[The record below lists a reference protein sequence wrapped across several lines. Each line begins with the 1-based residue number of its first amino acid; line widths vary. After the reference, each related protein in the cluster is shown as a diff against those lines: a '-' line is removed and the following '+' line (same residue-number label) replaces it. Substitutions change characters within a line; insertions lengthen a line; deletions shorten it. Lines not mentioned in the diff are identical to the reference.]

1 MPVRRPRPAVPT
13 LLLALIA
20 PFAAGSAQAQATAAP
35 PAQASAA
42 ALPQS
47 ASTPLT
53 QGPLLYIGSDHR
65 VSVGVDQ
72 DGKLHGEWLGVL
84 HEQGD
89 SAWLGEAW
97 FSRSAGGAQLNFH
110 QQRAGQDSVLK
121 YFGAIDQNATRDRK
135 LTLGLGLEQAN
146 WFGNAY
152 VSRGMSGQRLVQ
164 QSTASSVS
172 TQTGEQDGRP
182 YVDTVTRLT
191 TTRVFERA
199 YDYGVGLRAGHYY
212 AASDLRLT
220 AGLDH
225 EWGRGGARQ
234 SSLSLA
240 MEKFFT
246 GTPHSV
252 ALQLDHYHK
261 VGELETQ
268 RNDTRVLLSYRYS
281 FGATSSRPAQLYRM
295 VEQPRTVVEPTV
307 IPARSEQK
315 LIKTKAI
322 MTSDAFFDLA
332 SAKLTPLAREE
343 LDRIAAMMKSAGR
356 EGNVRI
362 VGHTCDLGSDKFND
376 KLSLQRAEAVRD
388 YLVATGV
395 LALGEVVLEGKG
407 KREPKFPVT
416 PATREKNRRVDLEF
430 LSFVEKTEVVEIP
443 AQVILAVQ
451 PPVTFE
457 REEIA
462 QEPAWMRRSLRLP
475 AVHKRTVDVY
485 RSKEETQ
492 AQETTRVWVN
502 RVPQAQSDVYSV
514 MGGSITA
521 LAVLSNDS
529 DADVGDVLKLESVSA
544 PLHGQARI
552 EGDKVVYTAPTDF
565 TGQDRFDYVVKDSQG
580 ASSRASVLVN
590 VAQAVANH
598 APVARDDAFVVSGA
612 VPTTLAVLANDQDP
626 DGDPISITAVTQ
638 PVAGHGAVAVVGSQI
653 VFTPA
658 HYFGSDSFTYTISD
672 GRGGLSTATVRV
684 VDP

>member
-1 MPVRRPRPAVPT
+1 MSVRRPHPSVST

-20 PFAAGSAQAQATAAP
+20 PFAAGPAQAQSTAAP
-35 PAQASAA
+35 QA
-42 ALPQS
+42 
-47 ASTPLT
+47 
-53 QGPLLYIGSDHR
+53 QGPLQYIGSGNR

-84 HEQGD
+84 HEQSD
-89 SAWLGEAW
+89 SAWLGEVW
-97 FSRSAGGAQLNFH
+97 FSRSAGGVQLNYH
-110 QQRAGQDSVLK
+110 QQRQAQDSVLK
-121 YFGAIDQNATRDRK
+121 YFAAVDQNAARDRK
-135 LTLGLGLEQAN
+135 LSLGLGLEQAN

-152 VSRGMSGQRLVQ
+152 VSRGVTGQRLVE
-164 QSTASSVS
+164 QSTATSVS

-191 TTRVFERA
+191 TTRIFERA
-199 YDYGVGLRAGHYY
+199 YDYGVGVRAGHYY
-212 AASDLRLT
+212 ADGDLRLT

-252 ALQLDHYHK
+252 ALQLDHFHK

-281 FGATSSRPAQLYRM
+281 FGAVSSRPAQLYRM
-295 VEQPRTVVEPTV
+295 VEQPRKVVEPTV
-307 IPARSEQK
+307 IPARTEQK

-332 SAKLTPLAREE
+332 SAKLTSVAREE
-343 LDRIAAMMKSAGR
+343 LDRIAALMKSAGR

-388 YLVATGV
+388 YLVSVGT
-395 LALGEVVLEGKG
+395 LAVGDVILEGKG

-416 PATREKNRRVDLEF
+416 PATRERNRRVDLEF
-430 LSFVEKTEVVEIP
+430 FSFVEKTEVIEVA
-443 AQVILAVQ
+443 AQVIPAVQ

-457 REEIA
+457 REEVA

-485 RSKEETQ
+485 RGKDETQ

-502 RVPQAQSDVYSV
+502 RVPQAQADVYSV
-514 MGGSITA
+514 MGGSVTA

-529 DADVGDVLKLESVSA
+529 DADAGDVLKIESVSA
-544 PLHGQARI
+544 PLRGQARV

-565 TGQDRFDYVVKDSQG
+565 TGQDRFEYVVKDSQG
-580 ASSRASVLVN
+580 AISRASVLVN

-598 APVARDDAFVVSGA
+598 APVARDDAYVVSGA

-638 PVAGHGAVAVVGSQI
+638 PVAGHGVVTVVGSQI

-658 HYFGSDSFTYTISD
+658 HYFWSDSFTYTISD